1 MFGPASKPSRV
12 AYAVSTDCGNRED
25 AVAVIMQCDYSWAGK
40 ELERRERDMN
50 LTRLPIIAFRSVR
63 ALSFV
68 VIITTTAAAQ
78 TATASART
86 QAQADNEY
94 QTGATLWQQSSGE
107 ARALQYQAYAL
118 ARLMLDRD
126 LRIHSKSK
134 LKRAVVVD
142 VDETILDNSR
152 FQAGQIVNR
161 EPFNSR
167 DWVAWCNSAKA
178 TAIPGAVEFLTY
190 AAGRGVR
197 VFYITNRENPEK
209 SGTVANLKQLG
220 FPGVSDETVVV
231 RDGVS
236 NKEPRRRK
244 ISENY
249 RIVLLCGDN
258 LNDFTD
264 LFGGKTTEERNAA
277 VDAAQRKFGTQFIVL
292 PNPMYGDWENAIY
305 GYNSRLPDQ
314 EKAER
319 RKAALKTP
327 SGQ

>member
-1 MFGPASKPSRV
+1 
-12 AYAVSTDCGNRED
+12 
-25 AVAVIMQCDYSWAGK
+25 
-40 ELERRERDMN
+40 MN
-50 LTRLPIIAFRSVR
+50 LRRFPTIAFTSVR

-68 VIITTTAAAQ
+68 VIISITAAAQ

-126 LRIHSKSK
+126 LRSQNKSK
-134 LKRAVVVD
+134 LSRAVVVD

-152 FQAGQIVNR
+152 FQAGLIVHHA
-161 EPFNSR
+161 PFR
-167 DWVAWCNSAKA
+167 PDEWVAWCNSAKA

-190 AAGRGVR
+190 AASRGVR
-197 VFYITNRENPEK
+197 VFYVTNREKPEK
-209 SGTVANLKQLG
+209 PGTMANLKQLG

-231 RDGVS
+231 RTDVS
-236 NKEPRRRK
+236 SKEPRRLK
-244 ISENY
+244 ISEQY

-258 LNDFTD
+258 LNDFTNI
-264 LFGGKTTEERNAA
+264 FEGKTVEERNAA
-277 VDAAQRKFGTQFIVL
+277 VDAARTKFGTQFIVL
-292 PNPMYGDWENAIY
+292 PNPLYGDWENAIY
-305 GYNSRLPDQ
+305 GYARLDEQ
-314 EKAER
+314 QKAAR

-327 SGQ
+327 SER